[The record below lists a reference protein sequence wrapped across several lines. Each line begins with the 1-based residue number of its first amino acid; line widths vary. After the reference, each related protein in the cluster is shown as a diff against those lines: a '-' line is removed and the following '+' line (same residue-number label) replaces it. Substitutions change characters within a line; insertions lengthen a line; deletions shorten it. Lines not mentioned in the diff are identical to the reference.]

1 MPCAGGHGGRVLM
14 RRGDVVCGGLV
25 LTCHGGGGQT
35 ANK

>member
-1 MPCAGGHGGRVLM
+1 MEEEEVVVVM

-25 LTCHGGGGQT
+25 LTCHVGGGQT